1 VSGATQRSVVR
12 GALGAYLFVHYAAL
26 LPYAGELFSCAGAL
40 ADASASPFFGRVP
53 NPLFVWDEP
62 DVARLTVAG
71 GALFALLLACG
82 VRTRAM
88 ALASWAVSAM
98 LYTRDPLIA
107 NPALP
112 FVGFLLLVH
121 ACFPESEHGTRPWR
135 RLTSAYGLVF
145 VVLAIGY
152 SYSGVTKL
160 LSPSWL
166 DGSAL
171 RHVLENPLARP
182 GALRDALLAAPP
194 AVLQAM
200 THGVLALEVAFAPL
214 CLWRRTRPLA
224 WAALVAMHLGI
235 LLLVDFADLTLGILL
250 VHAFTFDPAWL
261 SALARAVGGA
271 VAPRTG
277 PAAAHGR

>member
-1 VSGATQRSVVR
+1 MSAATQRCVVR
-12 GALGAYLFVHYAAL
+12 IALGVYLFVHYAAL
-26 LPYAGELFSCAGAL
+26 LPYAAELFSRDGAL
-40 ADASASPFFGRVP
+40 PNAATSPFFGRIP
-53 NPLFVWDEP
+53 NPLFVWDQP
-62 DVARLTVAG
+62 AVAALVVAA

-82 VRTRAM
+82 VRTRSV

-98 LYTRDPLIA
+98 LFMRDPLIA

-112 FVGFLLLVH
+112 FVGLLLLVH
-121 ACFPESEHGTRPWR
+121 VFFPEHDSDCRPWH

-145 VVLAIGY
+145 VVLAVGY

-182 GALRDALLAAPP
+182 SVLRDMLLATPP
-194 AVLQAM
+194 GFLRAM
-200 THGVLALEVAFAPL
+200 TYGVLALEIAFAPL
-214 CLWRRTRPLA
+214 CLWRPTRALA
-224 WAALVAMHLGI
+224 WGAMVGMHLGI
-235 LLLVDFADLTLGILL
+235 LVLVDFADLTLGILL

-261 SALARAVGGA
+261 AARRRALRSSPTV
-271 VAPRTG
+271 RTRL
-277 PAAAHGR
+277 AAANLR